1 MNKFYETEQPELVSV
16 ISGEFRL
23 YRSGQRYC
31 SMVKYRWYEGIR
43 KVKGSA
49 VAVPPY
55 CHRPTRY
62 AENGKDF

>member
-1 MNKFYETEQPELVSV
+1 MWGRNA
-16 ISGEFRL
+16 L
-23 YRSGQRYC
+23 YNAYMSGQRYC